1 MQQEGAKARQVLEHF
16 LASHPEAADATL
28 INILAELYIADEDWR
43 AASKLIAETSDH
55 LSAEGEVPIDLQV
68 RVDTDHSP
76 CSSKANIATTQNP
89 DLCQQVFWSAARSCF
104 GFWMQAVHNVMVHKP
119 GSCIC
124 IQPFAFCIKCSAC
137 TAGRTTGV
145 RHHPPCR

>member
-1 MQQEGAKARQVLEHF
+1 MRQEGAKARQVLEQF

-68 RVDTDHSP
+68 QAGTYHSP
-76 CSSKANIATTQNP
+76 YGSEINLAMSHRP
-89 DLCQQVFWSAARSCF
+89 DLGQRVFWTAAGFCF
-104 GFWMQAVHNVMVHKP
+104 GFWMQAMHNVMLHKP

-124 IQPFAFCIKCSAC
+124 IQPFAFFIKCSAC
-137 TAGRTTGV
+137 TARRTTGV
-145 RHHPPCR
+145 RHHLPCR